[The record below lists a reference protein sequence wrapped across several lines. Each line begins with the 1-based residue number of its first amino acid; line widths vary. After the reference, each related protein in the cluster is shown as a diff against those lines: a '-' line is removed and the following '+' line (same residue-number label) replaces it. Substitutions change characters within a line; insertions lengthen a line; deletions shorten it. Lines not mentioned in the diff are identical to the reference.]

1 MADPNVALYWDFE
14 NVHAS
19 AIGLR
24 YGPDYYTTSRY
35 RVQESIVDVQAIMDY
50 AATIGDI
57 VINRAYNNWQY
68 YSRYRDALLVHA
80 IDLIQLFPKGANAK
94 NGADIRL
101 ALDALQDVQNHP
113 NVTHV
118 VIVGGDSDFISLAQK
133 LRQNGRSVIGI
144 GVQGST
150 NRYWT
155 QNCTEF
161 KYYET
166 ITAAAEAENATK
178 PQPTDSN
185 PASQDLSVAQQLLV
199 SPHSPDEAAILSAL
213 VALLS

>member
-1 MADPNVALYWDFE
+1 
-14 NVHAS
+14 
-19 AIGLR
+19 
-24 YGPDYYTTSRY
+24 
-35 RVQESIVDVQAIMDY
+35 MDY

-150 NRYWT
+150 NRYGHRAA
-155 QNCTEF
+155 QNLSIMRRLPPRLKRRTR
-161 KYYET
+161 
-166 ITAAAEAENATK
+166 
-178 PQPTDSN
+178 QSRN
-185 PASQDLSVAQQLLV
+185 PRIQ
-199 SPHSPDEAAILSAL
+199 ILRHKTSRL
-213 VALLS
+213 HNNSL